1 MEEKDAGYLAPLQPK
16 QQSFSVVSASLA
28 GYPTAEGVCVH
39 GVCPSNLNTGTVWS
53 DGTLATKI
61 LLCGYS

>member
-39 GVCPSNLNTGTVWS
+39 GVCPSNLNTGTV
-53 DGTLATKI
+53 
-61 LLCGYS
+61 

>member
-1 MEEKDAGYLAPLQPK
+1 MEEKDAGYLAPLQSK

-39 GVCPSNLNTGTVWS
+39 GVCACVLGT
-53 DGTLATKI
+53 
-61 LLCGYS
+61 